1 MRRLLLTSAGVRN
14 ETIRG
19 ALLDLLGRPIEECTA
34 LCIPTA
40 MYGHPYGGPGENV
53 WKFVAG
59 RSEQPMVNLGW
70 KSVGMIELTALPSID
85 KERWVPLVR
94 NADVLLVSGGDALF
108 LSHWM
113 RESGLTDLLAEID
126 DTVWVGMS
134 GGSMVMTPRIGEEFV
149 GWKQP
154 SDDDRALGLVDFAI
168 FPHLDNESL
177 PDNTMATAR
186 TWAAGLD
193 CVAYAIDDETA
204 LRVVD
209 GVVDVVSEGHWHRFD
224 LPH

>member
-14 ETIRG
+14 EKIRT
-19 ALLDLLGRPIEECTA
+19 ALLGLLGRPIEECTA

-70 KSVGMIELTALPSID
+70 KSVGMLELSALPSID
-85 KERWVPLVR
+85 KERWVPLVQ

-108 LSHWM
+108 LNYWM
-113 RESGLTDLLAEID
+113 RESGLTDLLD
-126 DTVWVGMS
+126 DLQDTVWVGMS

-154 SDDDRALGLVDFAI
+154 SGDDRALGLVDFAI

-177 PDNTMATAR
+177 PDNTMATAT

-193 CVAYAIDDETA
+193 CAAYAIDDETA
-204 LRVVD
+204 IRVVD
-209 GVVDVVSEGHWHRFD
+209 GVVDVISEGHWRRFD
-224 LPH
+224 